1 MLLALDV
8 GNTNTVLGLYRIDG
22 SEPAAGSPA
31 TVPGRAGGALAAH
44 WRVTTHRSRTVDE
57 YGVLFVNLFEMHS
70 LATTQVTHII
80 VASVVPPVD
89 STLRRVCEKYFK
101 VEPMFV
107 EPGIKT
113 GMPMLI
119 DNPTELGA
127 DRLADCVAAFARYGG
142 PCIVI
147 DFGTATKFE
156 VVSARGEYL
165 GGAIAPG
172 LGISADALFNHAAR
186 LTRVDIKRP
195 AKVIGTNTIGHLQSG
210 IFFGYIGLVDGII
223 ERILR
228 ELGPSP
234 QPVRIVATG
243 GLAGMIAGDS
253 RFIQEIDEML
263 TLDGLRILFER
274 NRSVR
279 PRGRGHNEKPAAD
292 VASPRPTNLSAA
304 KFATEAEAMAQAV
317 SRSIVP
323 PDEGPQE
330 RKP

>member
-8 GNTNTVLGLYRIDG
+8 GNTNTVLGLYRVDG
-22 SEPAAGSPA
+22 SEPAPGSSA
-31 TVPGRAGGALAAH
+31 TGLGRGSGALAAH

-57 YGVLFVNLFEMHS
+57 YGVLFVNLFEMQS
-70 LATTQVTHII
+70 LATSQVTHII
-80 VASVVPPVD
+80 VASVVPPID
-89 STLRRVCEKYFK
+89 STLRRVCEKYFQ

-107 EPGIKT
+107 EPGIRT

-142 PCIVI
+142 PCIVV

-156 VVSARGEYL
+156 VISARGEYL
-165 GGAIAPG
+165 GGAISPG

-195 AKVIGTNTIGHLQSG
+195 GKVIGTNTVGHLQSG
-210 IFFGYIGLVDGII
+210 IYFGYIGLVDGII
-223 ERILR
+223 ERILG
-228 ELGPSP
+228 ELGPQA
-234 QPVRIVATG
+234 QPPRIVATG
-243 GLAGMIAGDS
+243 GLARMIAADS
-253 RFIQEIDEML
+253 RYIQEIDEML

-274 NRSVR
+274 NRGVR
-279 PRGRGHNEKPAAD
+279 PRGRGQGERSLTDPSRNPAQSA
-292 VASPRPTNLSAA
+292 VAVA
-304 KFATEAEAMAQAV
+304 
-317 SRSIVP
+317 
-323 PDEGPQE
+323 QE